1 MKELNKPNICQM
13 TELILQDTISGNLSK
28 EQQIEIQEHIIICE
42 TCRLQQAK
50 LKADI
55 DSWRE
60 SSYQTKA
67 FTIADILENS
77 RKKKLRTK
85 RQLTTAT
92 LFAAASLGF
101 GIAIGIALDPS
112 PPSATVYEAFSDD
125 YSLSLSSDEVFPVDF
140 FNE

>member
-13 TELILQDTISGNLSK
+13 TQLMLQDTITGNLSK
-28 EQQIEIQEHIIICE
+28 EQQIEIQEHITICQI
-42 TCRLQQAK
+42 CRLQQAK

-60 SSYQTKA
+60 NSYQTKA
-67 FTIADILENS
+67 LTIAEILENS

-112 PPSATVYEAFSDD
+112 TPPNTLFETFSED
-125 YSLSLSSDEVFPVDF
+125 YSLSFASDEVFPVEF

>member
-13 TELILQDTISGNLSK
+13 TELMLQGTIAGNLSK
-28 EQQIEIQEHIIICE
+28 EQQIEIQEHITLCE

-60 SSYQTKA
+60 NSYQTKA
-67 FTIADILENS
+67 FTIAEILENS

-101 GIAIGIALDPS
+101 GIAIGVALDPS
-112 PPSATVYEAFSDD
+112 TPSATVYEAFSDD